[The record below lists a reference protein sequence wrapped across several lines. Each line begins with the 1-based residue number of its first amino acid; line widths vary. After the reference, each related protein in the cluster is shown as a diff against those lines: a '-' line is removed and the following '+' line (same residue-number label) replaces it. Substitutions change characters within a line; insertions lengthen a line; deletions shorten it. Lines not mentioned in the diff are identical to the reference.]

1 MLVGFV
7 KYLPPA
13 RMDCTIPRFTVSCS
27 QCAAS
32 RSLLRFRRLSSDSMT
47 CKGASCVQSIVWQIR
62 RQPGIRSHV
71 LGDEMSP
78 SSRELGVSRTVTA
91 LSRAVSSV
99 LTSNAG
105 KEQRLPGSSA
115 CSRGCTH
122 GKGDCRK
129 CGFGGRGR
137 TTIPAAAAC
146 SFSAFSRSYLS
157 PKRYAP
163 ADGQTVNLGIIFG
176 LFSPC
181 ALRSGSRW
189 YCGMGKSLRRVLCA
203 FGRGHLLHFWI

>member
-1 MLVGFV
+1 
-7 KYLPPA
+7 
-13 RMDCTIPRFTVSCS
+13 
-27 QCAAS
+27 
-32 RSLLRFRRLSSDSMT
+32 
-47 CKGASCVQSIVWQIR
+47 
-62 RQPGIRSHV
+62 
-71 LGDEMSP
+71 MSP
-78 SSRELGVSRTVTA
+78 PSRKSGVSRTVTA
-91 LSRAVSSV
+91 LSLVVSSV

-115 CSRGCTH
+115 CSRGCSH

-163 ADGQTVNLGIIFG
+163 ADGQTVNLGINFGIFS
-176 LFSPC
+176 LC
-181 ALRSGSRW
+181 KLRLENGR

-203 FGRGHLLHFWI
+203 FGRGICSFLDLKTNCIFFVRCIVFLVQMAYNNSASRKGMISWLELQQTSASEWTAT

>member
-1 MLVGFV
+1 
-7 KYLPPA
+7 
-13 RMDCTIPRFTVSCS
+13 
-27 QCAAS
+27 
-32 RSLLRFRRLSSDSMT
+32 
-47 CKGASCVQSIVWQIR
+47 
-62 RQPGIRSHV
+62 
-71 LGDEMSP
+71 MSP
-78 SSRELGVSRTVTA
+78 PSRELGVSRTVTA

-115 CSRGCTH
+115 YSRGCSH

-146 SFSAFSRSYLS
+146 SFSAFSRSCLS
-157 PKRYAP
+157 PERHAP

-181 ALRSGSRW
+181 VPHLRNGR
-189 YCGMGKSLRRVLCA
+189 YCGMGESLRRVLCV
-203 FGRGHLLHFWI
+203 FGRGICSFLDLKTNCIFFVRCIVFLVQMAHNDSASRKGMISWLELQQTSASEWTAT

>member
-1 MLVGFV
+1 M
-7 KYLPPA
+7 
-13 RMDCTIPRFTVSCS
+13 
-27 QCAAS
+27 
-32 RSLLRFRRLSSDSMT
+32 
-47 CKGASCVQSIVWQIR
+47 
-62 RQPGIRSHV
+62 
-71 LGDEMSP
+71 
-78 SSRELGVSRTVTA
+78 TA

-115 CSRGCTH
+115 CSRGCSH

-146 SFSAFSRSYLS
+146 SFSAFLHSYLS

-176 LFSPC
+176 FFSPC
-181 ALRSGSRW
+181 APHLRNGR
-189 YCGMGKSLRRVLCA
+189 YCGMGKSLRRVLCV
-203 FGRGHLLHFWI
+203 FGRGICSISGVESYRTVRKIFRTNLLHIPSDSGII

>member
-1 MLVGFV
+1 MQQETG
-7 KYLPPA
+7 
-13 RMDCTIPRFTVSCS
+13 I
-27 QCAAS
+27 
-32 RSLLRFRRLSSDSMT
+32 
-47 CKGASCVQSIVWQIR
+47 WQLR

-71 LGDEMSP
+71 LSDGMSP
-78 SSRELGVSRTVTA
+78 PSRKSGVSRTVTA
-91 LSRAVSSV
+91 LSLVVSSV

-115 CSRGCTH
+115 CSRGCSH

-137 TTIPAAAAC
+137 TTIPNAAAC

-157 PKRYAP
+157 PKCYAP
-163 ADGQTVNLGIIFG
+163 ADGQTVNLGINFGIFS
-176 LFSPC
+176 LC
-181 ALRSGSRW
+181 KLRLENGR

>member
-1 MLVGFV
+1 M
-7 KYLPPA
+7 
-13 RMDCTIPRFTVSCS
+13 RFGLEKP
-27 QCAAS
+27 
-32 RSLLRFRRLSSDSMT
+32 LLRRSISPASS
-47 CKGASCVQSIVWQIR
+47 
-62 RQPGIRSHV
+62 
-71 LGDEMSP
+71 
-78 SSRELGVSRTVTA
+78 SSE
-91 LSRAVSSV
+91 RAVSSV

-115 CSRGCTH
+115 CSRGHTH

-146 SFSAFSRSYLS
+146 SSSAFSRSYLS
-157 PKRYAP
+157 PKRYTP

-176 LFSPC
+176 FFSPC
-181 ALRSGSRW
+181 APHLRNGW

-203 FGRGHLLHFWI
+203 FGKDIRSISVTGSYRTVHKIFRTNLLHISSDSDII

>member
-1 MLVGFV
+1 MQQEAG
-7 KYLPPA
+7 
-13 RMDCTIPRFTVSCS
+13 I
-27 QCAAS
+27 
-32 RSLLRFRRLSSDSMT
+32 
-47 CKGASCVQSIVWQIR
+47 WQIR

-71 LGDEMSP
+71 LGDGMSP
-78 SSRELGVSRTVTA
+78 PSRELGVSRTVTA
-91 LSRAVSSV
+91 LSRAVSIVS
-99 LTSNAG
+99 TSNAG
-105 KEQRLPGSSA
+105 KAPQLPGSSA

-146 SFSAFSRSYLS
+146 SFSAFSHSYLS

-176 LFSPC
+176 FFSPC
-181 ALRSGSRW
+181 APIYGTGGIAVRVSLFGAFCVLSGGGIYSISGFENKLYLFRALCCISRAD
-189 YCGMGKSLRRVLCA
+189 SV
-203 FGRGHLLHFWI
+203 

>member
-1 MLVGFV
+1 M
-7 KYLPPA
+7 
-13 RMDCTIPRFTVSCS
+13 
-27 QCAAS
+27 
-32 RSLLRFRRLSSDSMT
+32 
-47 CKGASCVQSIVWQIR
+47 
-62 RQPGIRSHV
+62 
-71 LGDEMSP
+71 
-78 SSRELGVSRTVTA
+78 TA

-115 CSRGCTH
+115 YSRGHAH

-157 PKRYAP
+157 PKRYTP
-163 ADGQTVNLGIIFG
+163 ADGQTVNLGITFG
-176 LFSPC
+176 IFSPC
-181 ALRSGSRW
+181 APHLWNGW
-189 YCGMGKSLRRVLCA
+189 YCGTGKSLRRVLCA
-203 FGRGHLLHFWI
+203 FGRDIRSISVTEGYRTVHKIFRTNLLRISSNSDII